1 MRGASESL
9 RVKPGY
15 HDDADTRLRSSFKGM
30 KDAIVKIDAT
40 DRVRPGAHKVCV
52 IIAYPRSID
61 IVLQG
66 ICMMARDIP
75 CRLRIEREGPAL
87 HRDLRIRNC
96 RTINVLSFK

>member
-1 MRGASESL
+1 MRGAPESL

-30 KDAIVKIDAT
+30 KDAIVKIYAT
-40 DRVRPGAHKVCV
+40 DRVRPRAHKVCV
-52 IIAYPRSID
+52 NIAYPRSID

-75 CRLRIEREGPAL
+75 CRLKIEGPAL